1 MKRFCALLALLI
13 FCCLLAAPAAADV
26 AYMPRDSFLEKHW
39 EDCRYENRWY
49 YANGAEGYVLAHKT
63 PGSAEATP
71 LPNGGK
77 YYVSNVYK
85 GEWGVLEYD
94 RDTLENKLWNDS
106 VCGWVRMSDM
116 AADYDCGAFMADH
129 RRELTDGGAELEF
142 TAGQNVACY
151 KYPGSGEVTATLEGA
166 DDSSTLSFSTLFTDP
181 AGRSWGYCGYYYG
194 YRDLWVCLDD
204 PFNDTLPP
212 DENCVTVV
220 TAPAAPP
227 QTEPPAPAETDAPAQ
242 TQAPVQT
249 PEPAGKTVELTP
261 PADDETMKQA
271 AKDNRGSGPY
281 VAAGAAGVVCIA
293 AAVLVAALRKKKP

>member
-1 MKRFCALLALLI
+1 MKRFGFLPLLLAL
-13 FCCLLAAPAAADV
+13 CCLLAAPAAADV

-39 EDCRYENRWY
+39 DECRYENRWY

-63 PGSAEATP
+63 PDSAEATP

-94 RDTLENKLWNDS
+94 GDTLENKLWNDS

-116 AADYDCGAFMADH
+116 VADYDCDAFMADH

-166 DDSSTLSFSTLFTDP
+166 HVRGTLSFSTLFTDP
-181 AGRSWGYCGYYYG
+181 AGRQWGYCGYYYG

-204 PFNDTLPP
+204 PFSEALPP

-242 TQAPVQT
+242 TQAPAQT

-271 AKDNRGSGPY
+271 AKENRGSGPFL
-281 VAAGAAGVVCIA
+281 AAGAAGVTVVA
-293 AAVLVAALRKKKP
+293 AAVLIKELRKKKQ